1 MFSQRKPD
9 MYCAIHSGNYQ
20 HCATISISIKAQP
33 FNAKKYC
40 VVGSG
45 GKDSVR
51 CVYCNFKGC

>member
-1 MFSQRKPD
+1 

-33 FNAKKYC
+33 VNAKKYC
-40 VVGSG
+40 VVGNG

-51 CVYCNFKGC
+51 CVYCNFKSC